1 MFDSVP
7 CRNSLVQLTQH
18 RITIVKMHPQT
29 RRQREVL
36 DFIRRYLESHGYR
49 PSYQVI
55 ARHMGV
61 TSRAGIARIVGDLES
76 QGFLER
82 KRSDGHFAITLTEH
96 SSSPSDSRIVRWLET
111 PGGGNQNGYDEF
123 QLPEF
128 VLGGNNAAQI
138 RAFTVPDDALS
149 DIAICRG
156 DVALIELRPFA
167 RDSDVVAAVVESRRA
182 ILRKFYRVGSFI
194 ELGSENHNI
203 GNIRLPADKV
213 EILGIYKGLIRPLR

>member
-82 KRSDGHFAITLTEH
+82 KRLDGHFAITLTEH
-96 SSSPSDSRIVRWLET
+96 SASPADSQLIRWLEV
-111 PGGGNQNGYDEF
+111 PGSADGSGYDDF

-128 VLGGNNAAQI
+128 ILGGHDAADF
-138 RAFTVPDDALS
+138 RAFKVPDDALS

-156 DVALIELRPFA
+156 DIALIELRPFS
-167 RDSDVVAAVVESRRA
+167 RDGDVVAAVVETRGA
-182 ILRKFYRVGSFI
+182 ILRKFYRVGSSI
-194 ELGSENHNI
+194 ELSSENHNT
-203 GNIRLPADKV
+203 GNIRLPADRV
-213 EILGIYKGLIRPLR
+213 EILGIYKGLIRPLT

>member
-82 KRSDGHFAITLTEH
+82 KRLDGHFAITLTEH

-156 DVALIELRPFA
+156 DVALIELRHFA

>member
-1 MFDSVP
+1 MFDRVETAP
-7 CRNSLVQLTQH
+7 LLVQLTRP

-82 KRSDGHFAITLTEH
+82 KRLDGHFAITLTEH
-96 SSSPSDSRIVRWLET
+96 SGSPADSKLIRWLET
-111 PGGGNQNGYDEF
+111 PGGGDQNGHDDF

-128 VLGGNNAAQI
+128 ILGSNDAAQI
-138 RAFTVPDDALS
+138 RAFTVPDDGLS
-149 DIAICRG
+149 NISICRG

-167 RDSDVVAAVVESRRA
+167 RDGDVVAAVVESKRA
-182 ILRKFYRVGSFI
+182 ILRRFYRAGSSI
-194 ELGSENHNI
+194 ELGSENSNT

-213 EILGIYKGLIRPLR
+213 EILGIYKGLIRPLT

>member
-156 DVALIELRPFA
+156 DVALIELRHFA

>member
-1 MFDSVP
+1 
-7 CRNSLVQLTQH
+7 
-18 RITIVKMHPQT
+18 MHPQT

-213 EILGIYKGLIRPLR
+213 EILGIYMGLIRPLR

>member
-82 KRSDGHFAITLTEH
+82 KRLDGHFAITLTEH